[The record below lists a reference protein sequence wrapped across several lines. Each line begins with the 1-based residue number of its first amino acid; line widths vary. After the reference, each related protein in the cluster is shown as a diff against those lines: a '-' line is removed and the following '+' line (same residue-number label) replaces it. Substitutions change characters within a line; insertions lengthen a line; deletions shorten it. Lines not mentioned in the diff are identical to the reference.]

1 MIAAVRSPG
10 CSASIGDK
18 IERRADDLEPELAA
32 SVLESVAMAGP
43 QFLASLIEPVA
54 QP

>member
-1 MIAAVRSPG
+1 MITAVRSPS

-18 IERRADDLEPELAA
+18 IERRADDLQPELAA
-32 SVLESVAMAGP
+32 RVLESVAMAKRQVLVG
-43 QFLASLIEPVA
+43 LARPVA